1 MSPDLTSLRTK
12 YERLLA
18 LRELHARA
26 KDDAS
31 FAEPDPRKEM
41 TALARTWPGS
51 LRELDELPIDV
62 IRTRITALDRALRDA
77 SRIERWM
84 IAQDAF
90 HRLARGALAAK
101 RWLGKRKRITPAIRE
116 EFDAHAPR
124 EARAWRDA
132 LADVA
137 SPPRGRLMDLV
148 FARVARELDT
158 SIADAR
164 RLVR

>member
-1 MSPDLTSLRTK
+1 MAADLASLRTK
-12 YERLLA
+12 YERLLV
-18 LRELHARA
+18 LRELHDRA
-26 KDDAS
+26 KHDAS
-31 FAEPDPRKEM
+31 FREPDPRPEM

-62 IRTRITALDRALRDA
+62 IRSRIAALDRALDDA
-77 SRIERWM
+77 TRIERWM

-101 RWLGKRKRITPAIRE
+101 RWLGKRKRVTESVRD
-116 EFDAHAPR
+116 EFVAHAPR
-124 EARAWRDA
+124 EARSWADA

-137 SPPRGRLMDLV
+137 RPPRGRLMDLV

-158 SIADAR
+158 SVAEAR

>member
-1 MSPDLTSLRTK
+1 VSPDLASLRTK

-18 LRELHARA
+18 LRELHDRA
-26 KDDAS
+26 KSDAS
-31 FAEPDPRKEM
+31 FEEPDPRTEM

-62 IRTRITALDRALRDA
+62 IRSRIVALDRALRDP
-77 SRIERWM
+77 SRTERWM

-90 HRLARGALAAK
+90 HRLARGALSAK
-101 RWLGKRKRITPAIRE
+101 RWLGKRKRVTAIVRE
-116 EFDAHAPR
+116 EFASRAPR
-124 EARAWRDA
+124 EARAWADV

-148 FARVARELDT
+148 FARVAIELDT
-158 SIADAR
+158 SVAEAR

>member
-1 MSPDLTSLRTK
+1 MPPDLASLRTK

-18 LRELHARA
+18 LRQHHERA
-26 KDDAS
+26 KRDPS
-31 FAEPDPRKEM
+31 FVEPDPRTEM

-62 IRTRITALDRALRDA
+62 IRARITALDRALHDA

-90 HRLARGALAAK
+90 HRLARGALSAK
-101 RWLGKRKRITPAIRE
+101 RWLGKRKRITSAVRS

-124 EARAWRDA
+124 EARAWSDL

-137 SPPRGRLMDLV
+137 QPPRGRLMDLV

>member
-1 MSPDLTSLRTK
+1 MAPDLVSLRTK

-18 LRELHARA
+18 LRQLHDRA
-26 KDDAS
+26 KSDAS
-31 FAEPDPRKEM
+31 FREPDPKSEM
-41 TALARTWPGS
+41 TTLARTWPGA
-51 LRELDELPIDV
+51 LRELDELPVDV
-62 IRTRITALDRALRDA
+62 IRTRIAALDRALGDA

-84 IAQDAF
+84 LAQHAF

-101 RWLGKRKRITPAIRE
+101 RWLGKRKRITAAVRS
-116 EFDAHAPR
+116 EFEAHAPR
-124 EARAWRDA
+124 EARAWSDA

-148 FARVARELDT
+148 FARVAAELET
-158 SIADAR
+158 SVADAR